1 MKTLARIHANRGDP
15 EASSK
20 FDKSFEE
27 ISSSISTSKDLDPM
41 FEVLLIEHKIEL
53 TTISDLL
60 MRRNEFQSGVASYRK
75 WVEVNRRLYAKQPDH
90 LPQKMELASSL
101 HQLGHFEE
109 GFGDNKAMISIFEE
123 ALPLAVEI
131 QRSIPNDPIWL
142 RHRAELSEHLGNLY
156 FKDDRFVEALEQ
168 FEQAFSGLE
177 YFATQPEATSKDRA
191 TFRAMILR
199 MLKIAERIE
208 DIEKVDVLHRKL
220 SAFEAV
226 EKKLKIQRVC
236 PNS

>member
-1 MKTLARIHANRGDP
+1 
-15 EASSK
+15 
-20 FDKSFEE
+20 
-27 ISSSISTSKDLDPM
+27 
-41 FEVLLIEHKIEL
+41 
-53 TTISDLL
+53 
-60 MRRNEFQSGVASYRK
+60 MRRNEFQSGVESYRK
-75 WVEVNRRLYAKQPDH
+75 WVEVNRRSHAKQPDH

-109 GFGDNKAMISIFEE
+109 GFGNNKAMISIFEE

-168 FEQAFSGLE
+168 FEQAFAGLE
-177 YFATQPEATSKDRA
+177 YFATQPEANPKDQK
-191 TFRAMILR
+191 TFRSMILT

-208 DIEKVDVLHRKL
+208 DNEKIESLQSK
-220 SAFEAV
+220 
-226 EKKLKIQRVC
+226 
-236 PNS
+236 

>member
-1 MKTLARIHANRGDP
+1 
-15 EASSK
+15 
-20 FDKSFEE
+20 
-27 ISSSISTSKDLDPM
+27 M

-226 EKKLKIQRVC
+226 EKKLKIQRVS